1 MRERFFQ
8 KKNSGF
14 TLVETLAAVAILVV
28 LLGISAVAVLRL
40 QKYLEITRLDNA
52 ARGIYMAAQNRAVLL
67 SGGKQLKAL
76 VQGED
81 NAVSLAARTGEEAPL
96 YYVAHTAEKTDP
108 ALEQLLTAGSI
119 DPALRQGEFY
129 IVYEPVSGSV
139 TDVFYV
145 ERGMAKLAAGD
156 FSAFYQM
163 WSAAP
168 RQERM
173 KAAPML
179 GHYSGGAAQG
189 EDIDTAATPSL
200 TVMIQNEER
209 LTVTVSRWLPNSLP
223 SGSVQL
229 AVALEYGGERISLY
243 DDQGAEKNPF
253 SWRMTAEPPAA
264 EGRES
269 R

>member
-119 DPALRQGEFY
+119 DPALRQGVLHRLRAGKRQRHRCLLCGKGDGEAGGGGFFRLL
-129 IVYEPVSGSV
+129 P
-139 TDVFYV
+139 DV
-145 ERGMAKLAAGD
+145 ER
-156 FSAFYQM
+156 
-163 WSAAP
+163 
-168 RQERM
+168 R
-173 KAAPML
+173 
-179 GHYSGGAAQG
+179 
-189 EDIDTAATPSL
+189 
-200 TVMIQNEER
+200 
-209 LTVTVSRWLPNSLP
+209 
-223 SGSVQL
+223 
-229 AVALEYGGERISLY
+229 
-243 DDQGAEKNPF
+243 
-253 SWRMTAEPPAA
+253 PPAGA
-264 EGRES
+264 DEGRPHAGALQ
-269 R
+269 RRRRPGGGH

>member
-119 DPALRQGEFY
+119 DPALRQGAASPTSFMWK
-129 IVYEPVSGSV
+129 
-139 TDVFYV
+139 
-145 ERGMAKLAAGD
+145 RG
-156 FSAFYQM
+156 
-163 WSAAP
+163 W
-168 RQERM
+168 R
-173 KAAPML
+173 
-179 GHYSGGAAQG
+179 
-189 EDIDTAATPSL
+189 
-200 TVMIQNEER
+200 
-209 LTVTVSRWLPNSLP
+209 
-223 SGSVQL
+223 
-229 AVALEYGGERISLY
+229 
-243 DDQGAEKNPF
+243 
-253 SWRMTAEPPAA
+253 SWRRGIFPPFTRCGAPPP
-264 EGRES
+264 GRS
-269 R
+269 G